1 MPDVVVIGGGIIGAA
16 CADALTRRGA
26 SVTLVERDEL
36 AAGASGRNQG
46 LWVPPEDPV
55 LHQIASRSL
64 ARYLEIAD
72 EAPLPIRIDALPIG
86 TVFVAV
92 DDESIGA
99 ATDTLAAVSA
109 GGFAVKSSTTPRSR
123 KRSRSSRMTLRRHGS
138 STPATGWIR
147 PRSRSRWRC
156 SRHPAGR

>member
-1 MPDVVVIGGGIIGAA
+1 MPHVVVIGGGIIGAA

-64 ARYLEIAD
+64 AHYVEIAD

-92 DDESIGA
+92 DEESIGV

-109 GGFAVKSSTTPRSR
+109 GGSSSKNSTPPRSTR
-123 KRSRSSRMTLRRHGS
+123 PSRSSRVTLRRHGS
-138 STPATGWIR
+138 SMQATGWIR

-156 SRHPAGR
+156 SLHPARR